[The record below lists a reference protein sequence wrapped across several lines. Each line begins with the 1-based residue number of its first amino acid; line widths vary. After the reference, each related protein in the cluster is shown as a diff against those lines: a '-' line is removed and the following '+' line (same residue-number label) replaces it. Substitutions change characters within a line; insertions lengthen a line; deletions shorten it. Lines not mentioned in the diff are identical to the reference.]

1 MGRLNDIQVSAL
13 PQTENMFCHWW
24 EARRTFLSKP
34 PYYGEFSVPLGLI
47 FWITHYWRSSSFQT
61 HCILVTWDL
70 LILLSLSLDLML
82 PWSISE
88 VTRAFS
94 PCFYVRQYRMVIG
107 RADLACLCLNSS
119 FIIYQVCDLGNLLDS
134 SDSISLLFLSIRKTK
149 GIHLTRLMLIKNLK
163 QCLSHSIKWA
173 SITLQEKVYFLDW

>member
-1 MGRLNDIQVSAL
+1 MRSQENIPFQASLLWRVFCTSWLDFLN
-13 PQTENMFCHWW
+13 N
-24 EARRTFLSKP
+24 TFLK
-34 PYYGEFSVPLGLI
+34 I
-47 FWITHYWRSSSFQT
+47 IQ
-61 HCILVTWDL
+61 
-70 LILLSLSLDLML
+70 LSNSLYPCNLRSLDPSFPVFGLDAPL
-82 PWSISE
+82 IYFTE

-94 PCFYVRQYRMVIG
+94 PCFYVRQDRMVIG